1 LCELPVGRRD
11 YLVEDPLWLANVL
24 ELCAGLRIAG
34 KRVLAGYVNHE
45 LLCLGAAAVD
55 AVGSGTWMN
64 VRMFS
69 PDRFQATQEEE
80 TRRRATWYYSPT
92 ALSEFKAV
100 FLDAAW
106 QQGLLANLEAPTEY
120 SSPYAAPLFAG
131 VQPSSTGFGERE
143 AFRHYL
149 HCLRHQARQAR
160 RATFDE
166 TLAHHRQLLDSGEQL
181 VTLLSSRGVLSQGR
195 GFGEIFD
202 VVRSALTMFEATR
215 GPTLRRAWGRL

>member
-1 LCELPVGRRD
+1 
-11 YLVEDPLWLANVL
+11 
-24 ELCAGLRIAG
+24 
-34 KRVLAGYVNHE
+34 
-45 LLCLGAAAVD
+45 
-55 AVGSGTWMN
+55 M
-64 VRMFS
+64 
-69 PDRFQATQEEE
+69 
-80 TRRRATWYYSPT
+80 
-92 ALSEFKAV
+92 SEFKAV